1 MPLLNNGTVAN
12 MDTFSI
18 SAGMTPGGMM
28 AKGLTPMAD
37 PPLMARKSAVLRMRT
52 STPE

>member
-1 MPLLNNGTVAN
+1 
-12 MDTFSI
+12 MDTFSM

-28 AKGLTPMAD
+28 ANGFTPVAD
-37 PPLMARKSAVLRMRT
+37 PPLMVWKSAVLRIRT